1 MTKLLADAL
10 LSTAES
16 FITRLRDV
24 INAEPAIAVAES
36 LMSALNAT
44 GIRTEAHY
52 MPKSGVLLVCF
63 IEPADVGAAAA
74 VMQDE
79 CRALGLGASPDG
91 KRAFV
96 IHATGTPGPARIR
109 LEWKGAQ

>member
-1 MTKLLADAL
+1 MSSLFADAL
-10 LSTAES
+10 KSTAET
-16 FITRLRDV
+16 FLNRLRDV
-24 INAEPAIAVAES
+24 INAEPAIAIAER

-52 MPKSGVLLVCF
+52 MPKTGVLLVCL
-63 IEPADVGAAAA
+63 IEAADVGAATA

-109 LEWKGAQ
+109 LEWKGTQ